1 MVGVGDRLT
10 FALDD
15 TPTPRYGPKVQGAG
29 IHHNPTPGPT
39 HAKFLYGHLWVTL
52 AWVVRHPRWGT
63 IWADVHR
70 APPAYDQSSTYC
82 GDVAVV
88 EEYAGAVNDG
98 DTARGVVARLGSA
111 DVALLANH
119 GVLVLGPD
127 VPQLLV
133 RAIALE
139 WRCRNAWHVETL
151 GGGVTVRPEVGRR
164 FSDGLAIAGFP
175 GLWEA
180 MVRRELRHDPAVLE

>member
-1 MVGVGDRLT
+1 MAIDGTYAVNPGVMLHLALHAARPDVGW
-10 FALDD
+10 AL
-15 TPTPRYGPKVQGAG
+15 
-29 IHHNPTPGPT
+29 HN
-39 HAKFLYGHLWVTL
+39 HS
-52 AWVVRHPRWGT
+52 RWGT

-82 GDVAVV
+82 GDIAVV
-88 EEYAGAVNDG
+88 SEYAGAVHEPA
-98 DTARGVVARLGSA
+98 TAEAVVASLGGA

-119 GVLVLGPD
+119 GVLVLGSD

-133 RAIALE
+133 RAVSLE
-139 WRCRNAWHVETL
+139 WRARNAWHVETL
-151 GGGVTVRPEVGRR
+151 GGGVAVRPEVGRR

-180 MVRRELRHDPAVLE
+180 LVRSELRRDRSVLD